1 MRINNRT
8 TRLVVV
14 DEATSSLDPVAERDI
29 LTGFRSVRAGKT
41 IVLVT
46 HRFHHL
52 AHEADRILY
61 VRPPPPFPRLPFFPG
76 GTSLLTR
83 QTLPF
88 VPLTLARCM
97 KDGCIVESGT
107 HAQLVRANGNYA
119 ALYHAQVEWTR

>member
-1 MRINNRT
+1 MFMRLRHCA

-29 LTGFRSVRAGKT
+29 ITALRKRRTGKT

-61 VRPPPPFPRLPFFPG
+61 VVLVLVLVVPDPHPHA
-76 GTSLLTR
+76 LTR
-83 QTLPF
+83 
-88 VPLTLARCM
+88 VRDRCI
-97 KDGCIVESGT
+97 KDGVVVESGT
-107 HAQLVRANGNYA
+107 HDELVGVGGDYA
-119 ALYHAQVEWTR
+119 ALYDAQVGRSG

>member
-1 MRINNRT
+1 MRINNRM

-61 VRPPPPFPRLPFFPG
+61 VRPPPPFPRLPFFSWRNVFAD
-76 GTSLLTR
+76 T
-83 QTLPF
+83 
-88 VPLTLARCM
+88 
-97 KDGCIVESGT
+97 
-107 HAQLVRANGNYA
+107 ANA
-119 ALYHAQVEWTR
+119 ALRSHHAR